1 MSVKTKYVVN
11 TSMLPLFKHPHFC
24 YDPCMLMKKPQVNR
38 ATKDILAKCM
48 ATEDLR
54 VIHDGNAE
62 TAYFDTLNRV
72 LCLPIWED
80 MSNATYDMLVGHE
93 VSHALHTPQ
102 SGWEDFVGD
111 GKGSRIRHM
120 FLNIVE
126 DARIERMIKSKFPG
140 LKRDFATAY
149 GELHDRDLFELA
161 NRTIDTD
168 TPLIDRLNLEFK
180 LGLFGLETIPFS
192 SDEQQYVTRMADT
205 VTFEDVVALAQE
217 LYEKHVDELEDE
229 DENQPQSGSQSEAGD
244 GDDEEQGSQGQSG
257 DDQGESQDG
266 SQSGSDSEDGD
277 GNEDTGSVNR
287 GGDDSGQSQD
297 DDTDNGEGAES
308 QDGESQETGD
318 TPSGLEY
325 EDYQEGTGEAG
336 STQNS
341 YEKGVDNLRDGN
353 SKKSYEYYTIPTMK
367 IENCV
372 IDYKEVASIWD
383 TYTTK
388 MQTQNNGRYADQ
400 YVERVTENT
409 VKCQE
414 FLTRTKSTVANMVQQ
429 FQMKQAADADKRT
442 SVAKTG
448 VLDTINMINYRWS
461 EDIFMKNEVHTDGK
475 NHGIVMY
482 IDWSG
487 SMSNIIADTVEQLLI
502 LTEFCQKVNIPFDV
516 YAFSS
521 RNHPS
526 MDYITDE
533 NGNQVDS
540 GNRQYNE
547 DGDKSVMR
555 PHGFSLI
562 QFLSSDMKSNE
573 YKKAVQQLFHSGH
586 ELSGYGSGIPSQFQ
600 LGCTPLNEAVM
611 CAMTQVPAFQAKH
624 GVQIVNTV
632 FLSDGDGH
640 SMGASSRWSGDDKTI
655 IHDPKTRKDYEVGGG
670 HSGETDAYLRIL
682 QERTGTNLIG
692 IRLHGSKTIK
702 NLQYRYFN
710 DQDMSAAAKSWT
722 KNNFV
727 AIDGQ
732 GYDKLFIVRGNLQVE
747 TEALENLTEDAS
759 YAKIKNAFMKGSNNQ
774 KSSRV
779 IASQM
784 VDIISA

>member
-1 MSVKTKYVVN
+1 
-11 TSMLPLFKHPHFC
+11 
-24 YDPCMLMKKPQVNR
+24 MLMEKPQVNR
-38 ATKDILAKCM
+38 ASKDILAKCM

-62 TAYFDTLNRV
+62 TAYFDTQNRV
-72 LCLPIWED
+72 LCLPIWEN

-93 VSHALHTPQ
+93 VSHALHTPTE
-102 SGWEDFVGD
+102 GWQDFVGD
-111 GKGSRIRHM
+111 GRGSRIRHM

-149 GELHDRDLFELA
+149 SELHDRDLFELA
-161 NRTIDTD
+161 GRTIDIE

-180 LGLFGLETIPFS
+180 LGLFGLLQVPFS
-192 SDEQQYVTRMADT
+192 ADEKQYVTRMADT
-205 VTFEDVVALAQE
+205 VTFEDVVALAKE
-217 LYEKHVDELEDE
+217 LYEKHQDELEDE
-229 DENQPQSGSQSEAGD
+229 DEDQNGSQAQSGD
-244 GDDEEQGSQGQSG
+244 GDESGEEQGNQGQSG

-266 SQSGSDSEDGD
+266 SQSGSESEDGD
-277 GNEDTGSVNR
+277 EDGENSGSES
-287 GGDDSGQSQD
+287 GDEDGESGSDSGQSQD
-297 DDTDNGEGAES
+297 DDTDDGEGAES
-308 QDGESQETGD
+308 EDGDSQDSGGD
-318 TPSGLEY
+318 EPSGLEY
-325 EDYQEGTGEAG
+325 DDYQEGTGQAG

-341 YEKGVDNLRDGN
+341 YEKGVDNLRDAK
-353 SKKSYEYYTIPTMK
+353 SKSYSYHTIPTMK

-372 IDYKEVASIWD
+372 VDYKEVVSIWEKFSKD
-383 TYTTK
+383 LKTK
-388 MQTQNNGRYADQ
+388 NDGRYEARHI
-400 YVERVTENT
+400 ERLAENA

-414 FLTRTKSTVANMVQQ
+414 FLSRTKSTVANMVQQ

-442 SVAKTG
+442 EISKTG

-487 SMSNIIADTVEQLLI
+487 SMGGIIGDTVEQLLI

-521 RNHPS
+521 KSHPS
-526 MDYITDE
+526 LDYVTDE
-533 NGNQVDS
+533 DGQSVESINK
-540 GNRQYNE
+540 QYNE
-547 DGDKSVMR
+547 HDDKSVMR

-573 YKKAVQQLFHSGH
+573 YKQAVQKLFHCGH
-586 ELSGYGSGIPSQFQ
+586 ELCGYGSGVPSRLG
-600 LGCTPLNEAVM
+600 LGCTPLNEAIM
-611 CAMTQVPAFQAKH
+611 CAIQQVPAFQAKH
-624 GVQIVNTV
+624 NVQIVNTV
-632 FLSDGDGH
+632 FLTDGDGH
-640 SMGASSRWSGDDKTI
+640 SMGACNRWGDDKSI
-655 IHDPKTRKDYEVGGG
+655 VHDPRTRKDYQVSNQT
-670 HSGETDAYLRIL
+670 HNGETDTYLQIL

-692 IRLHGSKTIK
+692 IRLHDSKHIR
-702 NLQYRYFN
+702 NLQYRYFDN
-710 DQDMSAAAKSWT
+710 QDMTAAMKSWKT
-722 KNNFV
+722 HNFV
-727 AIDGQ
+727 SVDDA
-732 GYDKLFIVRGNLQVE
+732 GYDRLFIVRGNLQVE
-747 TEALENLTEDAS
+747 TEALDNLSEDAS

>member
-1 MSVKTKYVVN
+1 ME
-11 TSMLPLFKHPHFC
+11 
-24 YDPCMLMKKPQVNR
+24 KPQVNR
-38 ATKDILAKCM
+38 ASKDILAKCM

-62 TAYFDTLNRV
+62 TAYFDTENRV
-72 LCLPIWED
+72 LCLPIWEN

-93 VSHALHTPQ
+93 VSHALHTPTE
-102 SGWEDFVGD
+102 GWQDFVGK

-161 NRTIDTD
+161 NRTIDTS
-168 TPLIDRLNLEFK
+168 TPLIDRLNLYFK
-180 LGLFGLETIPFS
+180 LGLFGLETIPFAD
-192 SDEQQYVTRMADT
+192 DEQQYITRMADT

-217 LYEKHVDELEDE
+217 LYEKHQDEFDDEDE
-229 DENQPQSGSQSEAGD
+229 DENESQSQSGGGD
-244 GDDEEQGSQGQSG
+244 ES
-257 DDQGESQDG
+257 GESQDG
-266 SQSGSDSEDGD
+266 SQSGSESGDGDEVDSESGD

-287 GGDDSGQSQD
+287 GGDDSGQSQE
-297 DDTDNGEGAES
+297 DDTDDGEGAES

-318 TPSGLEY
+318 TTSGLEY
-325 EDYQEGTGEAG
+325 DDYQTGTGIAG
-336 STQNS
+336 STQNA
-341 YEKGVDNLRDGN
+341 YEKGVDNLRDSSN
-353 SKKSYEYYTIPTMK
+353 KSYEYYTIPTMK

-372 IDYKEVASIWD
+372 INFKEVASIWD
-383 TYTTK
+383 TYTTD
-388 MQTQNNGRYADQ
+388 MQSKNGGRYNDQ
-400 YVERVTENT
+400 YVERVSKNA

-414 FLTRTKSTVANMVQQ
+414 FLSRTKSTVANMVQQ

-442 SVAKTG
+442 EISKTG

-487 SMSNIIADTVEQLLI
+487 SMGNIIADTVEQLLI

-533 NGNQVDS
+533 NGKSVDS
-540 GNRQYNE
+540 GNHQYNE
-547 DGDKSVMR
+547 ALDKSVMQ

-573 YKKAVQQLFHSGH
+573 YKQAVQRLFHCAR
-586 ELSGYGSGIPSQFQ
+586 ELRGYGSGVPHEFQ
-600 LGCTPLNEAVM
+600 LGCTPLNEAIM
-611 CAMTQVPAFQAKH
+611 CAITQVPAFQAKH

-632 FLSDGDGH
+632 FLTDGDGH
-640 SMGASSRWSGDDKTI
+640 SMGARDAWNHDKSI
-655 IHDPKTRKDYEVGGG
+655 VHDPKTRKDYEVSGG
-670 HSGETDAYLRIL
+670 HNGETNAYLQIL
-682 QERTGTNLIG
+682 QDRTGTNLIG
-692 IRLHGSKTIK
+692 IRLHDSKNIR

-710 DQDMSAAAKSWT
+710 DQDMTAAMKSWKT
-722 KNNFV
+722 HNFV
-727 AIDGQ
+727 SVDNA

-747 TEALENLTEDAS
+747 TEALENLSEDAS